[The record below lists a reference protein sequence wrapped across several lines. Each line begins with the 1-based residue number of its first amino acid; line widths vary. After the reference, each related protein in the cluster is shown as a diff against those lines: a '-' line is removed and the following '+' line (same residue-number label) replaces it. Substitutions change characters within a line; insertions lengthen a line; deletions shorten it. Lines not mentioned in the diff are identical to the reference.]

1 MFDSTSRYKNI
12 EIAETTVR
20 GRDGVV
26 RNVKYVRRRFSP
38 LASSFTVQQEH
49 RVADGERLDT
59 ITALY
64 LGDPTQ
70 FWRICD
76 ANNAMNPFDL
86 TEHPGTVLDIAE
98 LQFGGGA

>member
-12 EIAETTVR
+12 EIAEITVR
-20 GRDGVV
+20 GRDGID
-26 RNVKYVRRRFSP
+26 RSVKYVRRRFSP
-38 LASSFTVQQEH
+38 LASSFTIQQEH
-49 RVADGERLDT
+49 TVAEEERLDT

-76 ANNAMNPFDL
+76 ANNAMYPFDL
-86 TEHPGTVLDIAE
+86 VENAGTILDIAE